1 MYTVES
7 SLHGSC
13 ENVELLFRL
22 LPSSNHHPLTDSLVN
37 IRPPFAVFPA
47 PAPNITNHI
56 TFAIFSFTFARSK
69 SSTCVTDAWEM
80 VKLSYRQAKSHNID
94 GISPLG
100 IGKQKSKRENPNQV
114 GVAQNKSFT
123 RCPDCN

>member
-1 MYTVES
+1 MYRVFLIR
-7 SLHGSC
+7 SLAYSAI
-13 ENVELLFRL
+13 VPSFLFPL
-22 LPSSNHHPLTDSLVN
+22 CILSNPVCMEAAKMSNCCSAFYLPPTTTHSLAN

-100 IGKQKSKRENPNQV
+100 IDRET
-114 GVAQNKSFT
+114 KK
-123 RCPDCN
+123 